1 MKTAALLLA
10 LAAAAAE
17 SEVPVFD
24 VHFAVITARPEAA
37 RAATHAA
44 LRREVAILNR
54 RFVDAEGRPV
64 VRFRFKEARVF
75 DEVRGS
81 SCRFV
86 ALGDSREPYDSDGWA
101 EAFNAC
107 ADPKVRDPKA
117 INFYV
122 YASDGTCHG
131 KRNSGRP
138 YVLIDW
144 VRLGHQG
151 QSPEEHEM
159 GHAFGLDHVCV
170 PGAKME
176 TSTNIMASSECGQGS
191 GGRRDLGFTA
201 EQVGVI
207 RERAGQIAKRLR
219 GE

>member
-1 MKTAALLLA
+1 MRALLLLLA
-10 LAAAAAE
+10 LGSVAAE
-17 SEVPVFD
+17 PEVPVFD

-44 LRREVAILNR
+44 LRREVSILNR

-64 VRFRFKEARVF
+64 VRFRFKAARVY

-81 SCRFV
+81 SCRFA
-86 ALGDSREPYDSDGWA
+86 ALGDSRDPYDSDGWA
-101 EAFNAC
+101 EAFNEC
-107 ADPKVRDPKA
+107 DDPKVRDPRA

-122 YASDGTCHG
+122 YDSDGTCHG

-144 VRLGHQG
+144 ARLGHQG

-159 GHAFGLDHVCV
+159 GHAFGLDHVCA
-170 PGAKME
+170 PGAEME
-176 TSTNIMASSECGQGS
+176 TSTNIMASAECGKGS
-191 GGRRDLGFTA
+191 GGRRDLGFTP
-201 EQVGVI
+201 EQVSVI
-207 RERAGQIAKRLR
+207 RERAAQIARRLR

>member
-1 MKTAALLLA
+1 MRAVLLLLA
-10 LAAAAAE
+10 LVAAAAE
-17 SEVPVFD
+17 PEVPVFD

-37 RAATHAA
+37 QAATRAA
-44 LRREVAILNR
+44 LRREVSILNR

-75 DEVRGS
+75 DEVRSS
-81 SCRFV
+81 SCRFA
-86 ALGDSREPYDSDGWA
+86 ALGDTKEPYDSDAWA
-101 EAFNAC
+101 EAFNKC
-107 ADPKVRDPKA
+107 EDPKVRDPRA

-122 YASDGTCHG
+122 YDSDGTCHG

-159 GHAFGLDHVCV
+159 GHAFGLEHVCV
-170 PGAKME
+170 PGAGLE
-176 TSTNIMASSECGQGS
+176 TSTNIMASADCGQGS
-191 GGRRDLGFTA
+191 GGRRDLGFTP

-207 RERAGQIAKRLR
+207 RQRAAQIAERLR